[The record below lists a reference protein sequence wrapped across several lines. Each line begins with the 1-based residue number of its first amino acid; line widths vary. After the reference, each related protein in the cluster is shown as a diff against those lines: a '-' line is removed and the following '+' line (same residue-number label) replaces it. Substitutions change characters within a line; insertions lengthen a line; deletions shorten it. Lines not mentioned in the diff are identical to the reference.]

1 MAFMGCTTIL
11 QLSSTH
17 TPGNSKFPKFNT
29 HGIPKMAPDIIL
41 NAPENIS
48 VDVKSIVLAAVIAVR
63 SGSSVPRSPREP
75 AISPIGLLRNVRQLY
90 AVDERKDGKPFINGK
105 GALLD
110 DIALLLE
117 PLITFGRTIRR
128 CEMGT

>member
-48 VDVKSIVLAAVIAVR
+48 VDVKSIVPAAVIAVR
-63 SGSSVPRSPREP
+63 SGSSLPRSPREP
-75 AISPIGLLRNVRQLY
+75 AISPIGLLGKVRQLY
-90 AVDERKDGKPFINGK
+90 AIDDRRDGAPFSSSG

-110 DIALLLE
+110 DISLFVE
-117 PLITFGRTIRR
+117 PFF
-128 CEMGT
+128 